1 MHHEEKRKHGHDRR
15 REERRKQAHGFV
27 IFRFKKGGISMAD
40 TLLTGE
46 TAIFGEVPTPS
57 GAVLP
62 AGVIPA
68 WTVSDVTVATIPAT
82 NPDVTG
88 VTVPVTGVAAG
99 TFTLTVTA
107 TLPNGTVI
115 QGTDSITVSA
125 PAPPAPTG
133 LSISK
138 ISG

>member
-1 MHHEEKRKHGHDRR
+1 
-15 REERRKQAHGFV
+15 
-27 IFRFKKGGISMAD
+27 MAD

-62 AGVIPA
+62 AGVVPV
-68 WTVSDVTVATIPAT
+68 WTVSDVTIATIPAT